1 MIESSKKMS
10 LINRNDDHMK
20 YQQQTSEPGSDGT
33 GRTLFDG
40 IRRGKIWLGGLALA
54 GLVLAG
60 AVNAVYAGNPG
71 PVESAAAKTAEQT
84 ASGQQEA
91 GSAAP
96 KNTDTQKTTGTS
108 QKADAAGKTDASKQ
122 TDVSKQTDAAG
133 KTDATGKNDGSKQ
146 TDTSKQT
153 DASKQTDTSGKSEP
167 SGDTG
172 TPKAVE
178 EKVQKY
184 DFTLGFA
191 GDICLGD
198 NYIPMQHLAA
208 IGSDDISDGID
219 PRYIEIM
226 KGMDLMW
233 INNEFVYSR
242 RGEPLPTKAWTFCG
256 DPDNVRYL
264 KDLGVDIVGLAN
276 NHTFDFGEVSF
287 MDTLETLEKAQIPY
301 VGAGRDIKQAAAP
314 VYLETNGFKIAYV
327 AASRAEYTIYTPEA
341 TETEPGI
348 LWCYDYTRFLES
360 IREAAE
366 NADYVIAL
374 PHWGVEHSTVLED
387 EQIYGAHAMIDAG
400 ADAVIGAHPH
410 ILQGIEYYEGKPI
423 LYSLGNFWFDDY
435 DIDTLVAELHIKG
448 EKTDKDSSLKKAD
461 IELKLYPG
469 TQSGVYT
476 ALADTEEWKSN
487 ILQYLEGISVNV
499 DIDDEGVVH
508 GDSD

>member
-1 MIESSKKMS
+1 MSWTEKQIQEDDSGCKEASEKRRIRKKGF
-10 LINRNDDHMK
+10 LL
-20 YQQQTSEPGSDGT
+20 T
-33 GRTLFDG
+33 
-40 IRRGKIWLGGLALA
+40 

-60 AVNAVYAGNPG
+60 LVIFGTMQQGLQTEKMGSEKPAAGKAAGQNA
-71 PVESAAAKTAEQT
+71 SSTQQAASVQ
-84 ASGQQEA
+84 
-91 GSAAP
+91 
-96 KNTDTQKTTGTS
+96 QKTDS
-108 QKADAAGKTDASKQ
+108 QAAEKTDASK
-122 TDVSKQTDAAG
+122 G
-133 KTDATGKNDGSKQ
+133 TGSP
-146 TDTSKQT
+146 TSEKT
-153 DASKQTDTSGKSEP
+153 DASKGIGSSSSEKTKTSKE
-167 SGDTG
+167 
-172 TPKAVE
+172 AVE
-178 EKVQKY
+178 QDRSY

-191 GDICLGD
+191 GDICLAD

-208 IGSDDISDGID
+208 IGSEDISDGID
-219 PRYIEIM
+219 PRFIEIM
-226 KGMDLMW
+226 KGMDQMW

-242 RGEPLPTKAWTFCG
+242 RGEPLPTKMWTFCG
-256 DPDNVRYL
+256 DPDNVSYL

-287 MDTLETLEKAQIPY
+287 LDTLETLEKAQIPY
-301 VGAGRDIKQAAAP
+301 VGAGRDIEQAAAP
-314 VYLETNGFKIAYV
+314 VYLEADGFKIAYV

-341 TETEPGI
+341 AETEPGI

-360 IREAAE
+360 IKKAAE

-387 EQIYGAHAMIDAG
+387 EQIYGAHALIDAG

-448 EKTDKDSSLKKAD
+448 KKTDKDASLKKAKV
-461 IELKLYPG
+461 ELKLYPG

-476 ALADTEEWKSN
+476 ALADTEEWRTR

-499 DIDDEGVVH
+499 NIDEKGVVH
-508 GDSD
+508 PDSQ